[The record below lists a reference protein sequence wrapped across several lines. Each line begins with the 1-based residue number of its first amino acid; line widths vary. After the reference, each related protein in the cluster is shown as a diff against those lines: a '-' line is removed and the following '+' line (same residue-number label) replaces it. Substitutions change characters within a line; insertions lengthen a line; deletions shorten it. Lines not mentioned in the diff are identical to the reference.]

1 MLKES
6 DIIVGLKNGER
17 FAFDWVYQHCFAK
30 ATSYLRQHRGNA
42 QDAEDYFQEALFVLV
57 KKLRDPEFELTA
69 SCSTFLYTVVRNL
82 WLYHQRK
89 AGRVISTQENQFLYL
104 AESAGMAFWQLGEEK
119 AEQAEQIEQV
129 KSAFSGLS
137 EECRQFLLLNY
148 FEYKEDAEIA
158 NMMNYSL
165 EFVKVKRFRCLKKLK
180 EILGL

>member
-6 DIIVGLKNGER
+6 DIVVGLKNGER

-30 ATSYLRQHRGNA
+30 ATSYLRQHRGSA
-42 QDAEDYFQEALFVLV
+42 QDAEDFFQEALFVLV

-89 AGRVISTQENQFLYL
+89 AGRIISTQEDQFLQL
-104 AESAGMAFWQLGEEK
+104 AESAGMAFWHSSEEK
-119 AEQAEQIEQV
+119 LAQAEQIEQV
-129 KSAFSGLS
+129 KSAFPGLS
-137 EECRQFLLLNY
+137 AECRQFLLLNY
-148 FEYKEDAEIA
+148 FEYKDDAEIA
-158 NMMNYSL
+158 EIMNYTP

>member
-1 MLKES
+1 
-6 DIIVGLKNGER
+6 
-17 FAFDWVYQHCFAK
+17 
-30 ATSYLRQHRGNA
+30 
-42 QDAEDYFQEALFVLV
+42 
-57 KKLRDPEFELTA
+57 
-69 SCSTFLYTVVRNL
+69 VRNL

-89 AGRVISTQENQFLYL
+89 AGRVISAQEDQFLYL

-137 EECRQFLLLNY
+137 SECHQFLLLNY
-148 FEYKEDAEIA
+148 FEYKDDAEIA
-158 NMMNYSL
+158 NMMNYAL